1 MRQNVVFIINQKCN
15 DKNDLIDNNKKKQE
29 KENKLSRTKNKKKT
43 GRKKNKT
50 DSGDEESE
58 EDDAIQFDTDSEPN
72 ELMGQ
77 ESPDS
82 VDPECIFCQI
92 LFSEDTRGETWIK

>member
-1 MRQNVVFIINQKCN
+1 MRQNVVFIINQKFN
-15 DKNDLIDNNKKKQE
+15 DTNDLIDNNKKQE
-29 KENKLSRTKNKKKT
+29 KENKLTRTKNKKKT

-58 EDDAIQFDTDSEPN
+58 EEDAIQFVTDSEPN

-82 VDPECIFCQI
+82 VDAECIFCQR
-92 LFSEDTRGETWIK
+92 LFSEDTRGETWIN